1 MTARL
6 EGRGLSR
13 SYGRRRVL
21 QDVDLTLEGGVA
33 VGLIGPNGAG
43 KTTLLRVLSGF
54 LRPDAGR
61 ISDASGT
68 LASGTPRRRFAQFGG
83 AHTIPP
89 HVGARSWG
97 ALVSLGA
104 WVPDETRRVHDL
116 SRGTRQM
123 LGLRATL
130 ARPNVDTMLFDEPW
144 EGLDPDGARWLNA
157 ALLERVAAGAA
168 VLVSSHRLH
177 DLAAVCDRYAF
188 LRDGSLR
195 VCSREEIGPVVGGEE
210 LMREFDRRKD
220 SE

>member
-6 EGRGLSR
+6 EGRGLSK

-21 QDVDLTLEGGVA
+21 QDVDLTLERGVA
-33 VGLIGPNGAG
+33 LGLIGPNGAG

-54 LRPDAGR
+54 LRPDAGKV
-61 ISDASGT
+61 SDVSGI
-68 LASGTPRRRFAQFGG
+68 LESAMPRRRFAQFGG

-89 HVGARSWG
+89 HVRARSWG
-97 ALVSLGA
+97 ILVSLGA
-104 WVPDETRRVHDL
+104 WIPGEKRRVRDL

-123 LGLRATL
+123 LGLRSTL
-130 ARPNVDTMLFDEPW
+130 ARPNVDTLLFDEPW

-157 ALLERVAAGAA
+157 TLLERVSAGAA

-195 VCSREEIGPVVGGEE
+195 VCSREEIGPVVGGDE
-210 LMREFDRRKD
+210 LMREFDKRKD
-220 SE
+220 PA